1 MGEIPLQDPSLIVDL
16 HAQAPK
22 VGAKGTATEARKA
35 AEDFEAF
42 FLAQFIDRMF
52 QDLPTDGMFGGGH
65 GEKVFRSLLS
75 QEYGRVMARTGGV
88 GIADSVYREIL
99 KQQEIE

>member
-22 VGAKGTATEARKA
+22 VGAKGTAAEARKA

-75 QEYGRVMARTGGV
+75 QEYGKVMARTGGI

-99 KQQEIE
+99 KHQEIE

>member
-1 MGEIPLQDPSLIVDL
+1 MGEIPLQDPSLIFDL

-22 VGAKGTATEARKA
+22 VGAKGTAVEARKA

-52 QDLPTDGMFGGGH
+52 QDLPTDGMFGGGQ

-75 QEYGRVMARTGGV
+75 QEYGKVMARTGGV

-99 KQQEIE
+99 KHQEIE

>member
-1 MGEIPLQDPSLIVDL
+1 MGEISLPDPSLIVDL

-22 VGAKGTATEARKA
+22 VGAKGTAAEARKA

-52 QDLPTDGMFGGGH
+52 ADLPTDGMFGGGQ

-75 QEYGRVMARTGGV
+75 QEYGKVMARTGGV
-88 GIADSVYREIL
+88 G
-99 KQQEIE
+99 

>member
-22 VGAKGTATEARKA
+22 VGAKGTAAEARKA
-35 AEDFEAF
+35 AEEFEAF

-52 QDLPTDGMFGGGH
+52 EDLPTDGMFGGGH

>member
-1 MGEIPLQDPSLIVDL
+1 MGEIPLLDPSLIVDL

-22 VGAKGTATEARKA
+22 VGAKATPAEARKA
-35 AEDFEAF
+35 AEEFEAF

-52 QDLPTDGMFGGGH
+52 EDLPTDGMFGGGH

-75 QEYGRVMARTGGV
+75 QEYGRVMVRTGGV